1 MGGPGSMPIWAFVC
15 EVMSL
20 RCPVAAGSKQ
30 LGSQSRRAKP
40 PCDRRR
46 QRGIGFSCSFSPSS
60 WVSAT
65 TVAKR
70 VAVFPD
76 RAASKFDA
84 ARSVFPSSG
93 GRALRGMQDVLEYGA
108 EVEHCLAQVL
118 GRLRVVSLE
127 HGVPVPKAIRD
138 VGMIDGYE

>member
-1 MGGPGSMPIWAFVC
+1 MPIWAFVC

-40 PCDRRR
+40 PCDPRR

-76 RAASKFDA
+76 RAASNLTRLDPCF
-84 ARSVFPSSG
+84 RSSG
-93 GRALRGMQDVLEYGA
+93 GRALRGMQNVLEYGA